1 MKDLS
6 VGMAKVDITPKL
18 GCLLYGYPSERP
30 SKRILDNLYVGAVAI
45 CQNGETVLIMSADI
59 CAISPELTWELQTKI
74 SEATGVKAEN
84 ITYSCIHTHS
94 GPITKT
100 AAGWGTA
107 DDEYLAVTL
116 TNGSVEAAK
125 KAVESMQPAVMGI
138 GQSECYAGINR
149 RQEINGEIHLGQN
162 PEGPYDPTMTAM
174 VFKTPEG
181 KYIGTIIHF
190 AMHPTVADGHTLS
203 ITRDWPS
210 IMVNTVEG
218 MTKAGC
224 IYINGAEGDVGPRL
238 SNGLTT
244 ANESQIPVIG
254 SIAADSAVEAINSI
268 SEYKVPEIKVFA
280 EKINLPLAAP
290 STYDEVCREI
300 EEMGDPAT
308 ITETRL
314 LRYAKLNKLKEMH
327 ENSEEF
333 PKVMEQKQTII
344 AFDDLALV
352 PFPFEAFC
360 NIALDLRAQSPYK
373 ETLLLGLTGGSCAY
387 LPTEDELPKGGYEIA
402 SFRGSTVPGFIDS
415 LDKEIVKENVRLLN
429 QLKSK

>member
-1 MKDLS
+1 
-6 VGMAKVDITPKL
+6 
-18 GCLLYGYPSERP
+18 
-30 SKRILDNLYVGAVAI
+30 
-45 CQNGETVLIMSADI
+45 
-59 CAISPELTWELQTKI
+59 
-74 SEATGVKAEN
+74 
-84 ITYSCIHTHS
+84 
-94 GPITKT
+94 
-100 AAGWGTA
+100 
-107 DDEYLAVTL
+107 
-116 TNGSVEAAK
+116 
-125 KAVESMQPAVMGI
+125 
-138 GQSECYAGINR
+138 
-149 RQEINGEIHLGQN
+149 
-162 PEGPYDPTMTAM
+162 MTAL
-174 VFKTPEG
+174 VFKTPNGEF
-181 KYIGTIIHF
+181 IGTIIHF

-210 IMVNTVEG
+210 IMMNTVEG

-268 SEYKVPEIKVFA
+268 SEYKIPEIKLLS
-280 EKINLPLAAP
+280 ETLQLPLAAP
-290 STYDEVCREI
+290 PSYEEICREI
-300 EEMGDPAT
+300 EDMGDPAT

-314 LRYAKLNKLKEMH
+314 LIYTKLNKLKAMY

-333 PKVMEQKQTII
+333 PKTMEQPQTII

-373 ETLLLGLTGGSCAY
+373 ETLLLGLTGGSNAY

-402 SFRGSTVPGFIDS
+402 SFRGSNIPGFVDS

-429 QLKSK
+429 KLKNK